1 MKTRITLIAMTFAAA
16 AALWTAAGETS
27 DPVLN
32 SSELPAD
39 IVTDACNLSKGSDE
53 AGACQVQDYA
63 NRWIGKTVRGD
74 LFVVMGSFC
83 ATDDGCRA
91 WLVEKSRTGAT
102 STLLVMSGKFHLRR
116 GANAYPVVETHT
128 EISAL
133 NNAYNR
139 FEWNGAAY
147 ARTGSKLLYKVD
159 GKECGTREECSNVAR
174 QALQHEDFDRA
185 VKIWENVHG
194 VSWI

>member
-1 MKTRITLIAMTFAAA
+1 MKTRTRLIVIALAAA

-32 SSELPAD
+32 SNELPAD
-39 IVTDACNLSKGSDE
+39 IANSDCNLSMVSEE

-63 NRWIGKTVRGD
+63 NRWIGKTARGD
-74 LFVVMGSFC
+74 LFVVLGTSC
-83 ATDDGCRA
+83 VAGDGCRA
-91 WLVEKSRTGAT
+91 WLVEKSGTGA
-102 STLLVMSGKFHLRR
+102 STLLAMNGKFHLRR
-116 GANAYPVVETHT
+116 GTSAYPVVETHT

-159 GKECGTREECSNVAR
+159 GNECGTREECSNVAR
-174 QALQHEDFDRA
+174 KALQHQDIDRA

>member
-1 MKTRITLIAMTFAAA
+1 MKTRTTLIAMTFAAA

-32 SSELPAD
+32 SNELPAD
-39 IVTDACNLSKGSDE
+39 IATSACNPPMVSDE
-53 AGACQVQDYA
+53 VWACQVQDYA
-63 NRWIGKTVRGD
+63 NRWIGKTARGD
-74 LFVVMGSFC
+74 LFVVLGSFC
-83 ATDDGCRA
+83 AADDGCRA
-91 WLVEKSRTGAT
+91 WLVEKSGTGVT
-102 STLLVMSGKFHLRR
+102 TLLAMNGKFHLRR

-147 ARTGSKLLYKVD
+147 ARTDSQLLYKVD
-159 GKECGTREECSNVAR
+159 GNECGTREECSNVAR
-174 QALQHEDFDRA
+174 KALQHEDIDRA

>member
-1 MKTRITLIAMTFAAA
+1 MKTRTTLIAMTFAAA

-32 SSELPAD
+32 SNELPAD
-39 IVTDACNLSKGSDE
+39 ITASACNPSMVSDG

-63 NRWIGKTVRGD
+63 NRWIGKTARGD

-83 ATDDGCRA
+83 AADDGCRA
-91 WLVEKSRTGAT
+91 WLVEKSAMGA
-102 STLLVMSGKFHLRR
+102 STLLAMNGKFHLRR
-116 GANAYPVVETHT
+116 GTNAYPVVETHT

-147 ARTGSKLLYKVD
+147 ARTDNKLLYKVD
-159 GKECGTREECSNVAR
+159 GKECGTREECGNVAR
-174 QALQHEDFDRA
+174 KALQHEDIDRA